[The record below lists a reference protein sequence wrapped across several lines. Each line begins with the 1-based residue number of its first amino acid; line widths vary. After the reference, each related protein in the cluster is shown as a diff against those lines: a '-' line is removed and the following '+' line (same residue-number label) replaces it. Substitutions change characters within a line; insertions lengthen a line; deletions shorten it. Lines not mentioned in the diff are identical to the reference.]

1 MHRGVT
7 GIPSTGM
14 YSGRGGVMLMC
25 VVKPRE
31 VTKLKDIVKNA
42 DENAFIIISDVAQ
55 TLGEGF
61 REKF

>member
-1 MHRGVT
+1 
-7 GIPSTGM
+7 
-14 YSGRGGVMLMC
+14 MC

-31 VTKLKDIVKNA
+31 VAKLKNIVKSA
-42 DENAFIIISDVAQ
+42 DKNAFIIISDVAQ

>member
-1 MHRGVT
+1 MSKELQVD
-7 GIPSTGM
+7 
-14 YSGRGGVMLMC
+14 
-25 VVKPRE
+25 RE
-31 VTKLKDIVKNA
+31 ISSFPVPEDAKFFGETCRDIVKNA